1 MKNILILTIIS
12 LGFTA
17 CNTNGGTK
25 ESIAVT
31 VKCNTNKDTTNYQM
45 LQSGDTISKQETL
58 YDSTN
63 TDPKVEIFHTQDG
76 IKKICI
82 NSGTAVILR

>member
-1 MKNILILTIIS
+1 MKNILRLTIIS

-17 CNTNGGTK
+17 CNTTGGTQ

-31 VKCNTNKDTTNYQM
+31 INCNTNKDTTNYQI

-58 YDSTN
+58 YDNNN

-82 NSGTAVILR
+82 NSGTAIILR